1 MDNVAD
7 APDNCEG
14 KCQDYNKRHQ
24 NGEDERNWPR
34 HSGLD
39 ERLLQRPDERHA
51 EKRKRYRLQ
60 HDASKVKRG
69 RRKNHS
75 KEDVNEAAV
84 RTAAH

>member
-1 MDNVAD
+1 MDDVSD

-14 KCQDYNKRHQ
+14 KRGDYNKRHQ

-34 HSGLD
+34 HSGL

-51 EKRKRYRLQ
+51 EKRERYRFQ
-60 HDASKVKRG
+60 HDAGKVKSG
-69 RRKNHS
+69 RRKDHG
-75 KEDVNEAAV
+75 KEDVNKAAV